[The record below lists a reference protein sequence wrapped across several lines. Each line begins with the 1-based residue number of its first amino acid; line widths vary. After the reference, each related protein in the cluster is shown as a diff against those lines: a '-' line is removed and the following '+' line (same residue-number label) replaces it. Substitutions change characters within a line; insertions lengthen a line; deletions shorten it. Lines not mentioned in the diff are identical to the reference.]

1 MLARALLAQ
10 NVSESLSAPVL
21 LALVIIRSP
30 RSTGSLKGVLR
41 LACQGVVLC
50 VLACTCLE
58 TSSYPMLLSYCSYL
72 FSINKSLRTGSLRE
86 LADLPARWS
95 VAGLLMNMPE

>member
-72 FSINKSLRTGSLRE
+72 FSINKSLRE